1 MALPQ
6 IAEQAANADRVDELG
21 LGRRLDASTLT
32 AHQLRTTVNY
42 VAADEQVRANLGAMR
57 QIVRDCGGAIAGADA
72 RPPRLK
78 TRPQALPAS
87 RTATPF
93 SG

>member
-42 VAADEQVRANLGAMR
+42 LAADEQVRANLGAMR

-72 RPPRLK
+72 LEDHL
-78 TRPQALPAS
+78 T
-87 RTATPF
+87 
-93 SG
+93 